1 VWPADVRT
9 GSLRI
14 AAPHDPLVLPR
25 PVLVN
30 HDPAALPAKPPAPG
44 KKDRVTEPVP
54 FVIDAGDAFP
64 AAELFTEARDQVVVA
79 VRITPVYGQVDL
91 GLLAVV
97 VDEAN
102 SRGFALA
109 REQLF
114 RDEWLLCVFE
124 AFDDDE

>member
-1 VWPADVRT
+1 
-9 GSLRI
+9 
-14 AAPHDPLVLPR
+14 
-25 PVLVN
+25 
-30 HDPAALPAKPPAPG
+30 
-44 KKDRVTEPVP
+44 VTEPVP

-64 AAELFTEARDQVVVA
+64 AGELFTEARDQVVVA

>member
-1 VWPADVRT
+1 MTPQHSRQ
-9 GSLRI
+9 
-14 AAPHDPLVLPR
+14 AASTR
-25 PVLVN
+25 
-30 HDPAALPAKPPAPG
+30 KE
-44 KKDRVTEPVP
+44 DRVTEPVP

-109 REQLF
+109 RLASYPQ
-114 RDEWLLCVFE
+114 
-124 AFDDDE
+124 